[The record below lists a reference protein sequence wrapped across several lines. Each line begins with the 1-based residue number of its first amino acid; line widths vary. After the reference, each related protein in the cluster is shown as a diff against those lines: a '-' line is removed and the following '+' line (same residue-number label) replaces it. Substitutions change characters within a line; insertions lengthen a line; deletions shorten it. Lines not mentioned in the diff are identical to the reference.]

1 MNLKKL
7 LSSIALVLLASTS
20 MAKERVVSM
29 WPFTPASTQGSYF
42 RAILEQANKE
52 QDKYEFVFENK
63 TGAGGAIATNDIA
76 SARTGTRILA
86 HSAAY
91 FARPFLYPDTPYNF
105 DQFKPLMVMGFAPAA
120 LISKGKTLDQILAQK
135 RINIA
140 TAGAGSSTHLL
151 AEAFFKQYKD
161 GRDIAMV
168 HYRDSNEA
176 AKDVIGGQA
185 DASFEF
191 LGDAKAR
198 GDLIN
203 IIGITGK
210 SKIENFR
217 LLPGMEELVGIFAI
231 YVPKDMPA
239 AQVAELQSML
249 LKAEKHESVQT
260 LYKRDYNYKDSSMN
274 VPGDLTP
281 WYTRTIK
288 QFEGYTR
295 GIKVQ

>member
-1 MNLKKL
+1 MTLKKL
-7 LSSIALVLLASTS
+7 LASIVLALVATTGF
-20 MAKERVVSM
+20 AKERVISM

-52 QDKYEFVFENK
+52 QDKYEFVFEHR
-63 TGAGGAIATNDIA
+63 TGAGGAIATQDIVN
-76 SARTGTRILA
+76 RTGTRILA

-91 FARPFLYPDTPYNF
+91 FARPFLYSETPYNF

-120 LISKGKTLDQILAQK
+120 LITKGKTLDQILAQK

-151 AEAFFKQYKD
+151 AEAFFKQYKE

-191 LGDAKAR
+191 LGDARAR
-198 GDLIN
+198 GDLVSIV
-203 IIGITGK
+203 GITGK
-210 SKIENFR
+210 NKIEGFR

-231 YVPKDMPA
+231 YVPKDMPV
-239 AQVAELQSML
+239 AQVTELQTIL
-249 LKAEKHESVQT
+249 LRAEKHDSVQM
-260 LYKRDYNYKDSSMN
+260 LYKRDFNYKDSYMN
-274 VPGDLTP
+274 SPADLTP

-288 QFEGYTR
+288 QFEGYTK
-295 GIKVQ
+295 GIKVN